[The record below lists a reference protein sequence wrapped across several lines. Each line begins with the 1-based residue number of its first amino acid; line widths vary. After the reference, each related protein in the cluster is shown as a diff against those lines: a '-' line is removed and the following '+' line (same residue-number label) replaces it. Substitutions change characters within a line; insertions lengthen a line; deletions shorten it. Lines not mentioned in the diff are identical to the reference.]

1 MLRVLHTADWH
12 LGHTLHDV
20 PRRYEHA
27 LFLGWLLE
35 RLCEE
40 AVDALVIAG
49 DIFDTAN
56 PSAEAQETL
65 YRFLASARKR
75 LPELD
80 IVVIGGNHDSA
91 ARLDAPDPL
100 LRALGIRV
108 VGGLPRDGKR
118 VDVER
123 VIVPLSNREGE
134 VAAWIAAVPFL
145 RAFDLPVVD
154 AGDPLIEG
162 VRRVYGEILA
172 AVRKKRAPGQAILA
186 AGHCYMTGASLSALS
201 ERKILGGNQH
211 ALPADVFP
219 EDVAYVALG
228 HLHLGQTV
236 GGREGVRYSGSPI
249 PLSLSEAAYNHHVV
263 LVDLDGEALRSVRI
277 MPIPRAVPILRIP
290 AGGPKPMDEVLPLL
304 AALPEADPAAPP
316 ETRPYLEVE
325 VAMTKPEPSL
335 RRRVEEAIAG
345 KAVRLVRIGV
355 VIEGAGLA
363 LADAFSTKSLK
374 DLGAEDV
381 FVQRWRRQYEG
392 DPPSEMLEAFH
403 DLLERAHQEAL

>member
-1 MLRVLHTADWH
+1 MLRVLHTSDWH
-12 LGHTLHDV
+12 LGHTLHDM

-27 LFLGWLLE
+27 QFLAWLLD
-35 RLCEE
+35 RLSEE

-49 DIFDTAN
+49 DVFDTAN

-65 YRFLASARKR
+65 YRFLAAARR
-75 LPELD
+75 RMPELD
-80 IVVIGGNHDSA
+80 IVVVGGNHDSA

-108 VGGLPRDGKR
+108 IGGLPRDGKR

-123 VIVPLSNREGE
+123 VLIPLSNREGE

-145 RAFDLPVVD
+145 RAFDLPAVD
-154 AGDPLIEG
+154 AGDPLVEG
-162 VRRVYGEILA
+162 VRRVYAEILA
-172 AVRKKRAPGQAILA
+172 AVRNKRAPGQAILA
-186 AGHCYMTGASLSALS
+186 TGHCYMTGTSLSALS

-211 ALPADVFP
+211 ALPVDIFS

-249 PLSLSEAAYNHHVV
+249 PLSLSEAGYKHHVV
-263 LVDLDGEALRSVRI
+263 IADIEGEALHSVREV
-277 MPIPRAVPILRIP
+277 PIPRAVPILKIP
-290 AGGPKPMDEVLPLL
+290 ADGPKPIDEVLSLL
-304 AALPEADPAAPP
+304 AALPPVDPAAPP
-316 ETRPYLEVE
+316 ETRPYLEVF
-325 VAMTKPEPSL
+325 VMMTKPEPSL

-345 KAVRLVRIGV
+345 RAARLARIGAHF
-355 VIEGAGLA
+355 EGTGLA

-381 FVQRWRRQYEG
+381 FIQRWRREYKG
-392 DPPSEMLEAFH
+392 DPPPEMIEAFH
-403 DLLERAHQEAL
+403 ELVERAHQEAR